1 MSSEHWVA
9 FRELGHLEENL
20 YNETHYSTEMM
31 WGSPVP
37 SHLEKSHILA
47 TPPLI
52 HILTMQCVCECDF
65 CRSAR
70 PQACLC
76 VWHSCT
82 CARECVCAFH
92 NLQGSLPSKRMHSF
106 EEKKKRKKKQY
117 AHKHTITVACTHT
130 QASSEVSGD
139 HATYLHSCFK
149 ETVYKAVVDGDL
161 ARCSRF
167 FGHFLFCFLFF
178 LLRWGM
184 RRREC
189 RHGKQKP
196 RWEKMSRQ

>member
-106 EEKKKRKKKQY
+106 EEKKKEKKNNMHINTQLQSHARTRRPVLRSAVIMPHIYILVLRKL
-117 AHKHTITVACTHT
+117 CT
-130 QASSEVSGD
+130 
-139 HATYLHSCFK
+139 
-149 ETVYKAVVDGDL
+149 
-161 ARCSRF
+161 
-167 FGHFLFCFLFF
+167 
-178 LLRWGM
+178 
-184 RRREC
+184 
-189 RHGKQKP
+189 
-196 RWEKMSRQ
+196 RQ

>member
-1 MSSEHWVA
+1 MRLPCPES
-9 FRELGHLEENL
+9 FREIPHPCHSSPH
-20 YNETHYSTEMM
+20 TH
-31 WGSPVP
+31 
-37 SHLEKSHILA
+37 SHYA
-47 TPPLI
+47 
-52 HILTMQCVCECDF
+52 VCECDI

-82 CARECVCAFH
+82 CARECVCAWLICKGAYH
-92 NLQGSLPSKRMHSF
+92 PNVCALL
-106 EEKKKRKKKQY
+106 KKNKQTKKQY

-167 FGHFLFCFLFF
+167 FGHFLFCFVSSLEVGYEEEGAQA
-178 LLRWGM
+178 WETKTKV
-184 RRREC
+184 REKC
-189 RHGKQKP
+189 LVNK
-196 RWEKMSRQ
+196 

>member
-1 MSSEHWVA
+1 MRLPCPES
-9 FRELGHLEENL
+9 FREIPHPCHSSPH
-20 YNETHYSTEMM
+20 TH
-31 WGSPVP
+31 
-37 SHLEKSHILA
+37 SHYA
-47 TPPLI
+47 
-52 HILTMQCVCECDF
+52 VCECDI

-82 CARECVCAFH
+82 CARECVCA
-92 NLQGSLPSKRMHSF
+92 SLICKGAYHPNVCALL
-106 EEKKKRKKKQY
+106 KKNKQTKKQY

-167 FGHFLFCFLFF
+167 FGHFLFRLFL

-184 RRREC
+184 RRRER

-196 RWEKMSRQ
+196 RWEKNVSSINK